1 MAKFLRIK
9 NVVLNADEIIS
20 VTVKPNHV
28 LNAHS
33 TLGIGVIGYKVQLKL
48 RNINDGPSFQYDT
61 EEDAMDALCS
71 IASELKAG
79 VVL

>member
-20 VTVKPNHV
+20 VTVKPNQK
-28 LNAHS
+28 LNVNG
-33 TLGIGVIGYKVQLKL
+33 TLEIGVIGYKVQLKL
-48 RNINDGPSFQYDT
+48 RNINDVPTLLYDT
-61 EEDAMDALCS
+61 EEEAMNALCS

-79 VVL
+79 IAL

>member
-9 NVVLNADEIIS
+9 NVVLNSDEIIS
-20 VTVKPNHV
+20 VTVKPNQK
-28 LNAHS
+28 LNVNG
-33 TLGIGVIGYKVQLKL
+33 TLGIGVIGYKVQFKL

-61 EEDAMDALCS
+61 EDEALDALCS

-79 VVL
+79 VAL